1 MGSGAGPR
9 VAAVS
14 AAAAAGEVEV
24 ASTKDLRT
32 RSWVRS
38 RTLRVP
44 YTRLDR
50 PADASPDAPLIPARR
65 NCWFTLV
72 ASGGVGVK
80 SAAALSPLSLR

>member
-1 MGSGAGPR
+1 MGSAEDPR
-9 VAAVS
+9 VDAVS

-32 RSWVRS
+32 RSWGRF

-50 PADASPDAPLIPARR
+50 PADASSDAPLIPP
-65 NCWFTLV
+65 V
-72 ASGGVGVK
+72 EIVG
-80 SAAALSPLSLR
+80 LP